1 MVPGAVS
8 AAALCLVAAVAENGV
23 IGRGNRL
30 PWHLPADL
38 AHFKRLTLDKP
49 ILMGRRTWESLPGR
63 LPRRHH
69 IVLTTDPGYRA
80 EGCTLVRSLDEAIAA
95 AGDASELM
103 VVGGSSV
110 YAAALPRAVRLY
122 LTLVHVRVD
131 GDTRFPIWDP
141 RDWCEVGR
149 CDHPADAR
157 NAYAMTFLDFERRAG
172 DQSVSVGV
180 R

>member
-1 MVPGAVS
+1 MDPV
-8 AAALCLVAAVAENGV
+8 AASRPALCLVAAVAENGV

-63 LPRRHH
+63 LPRRRH
-69 IVLTTDPGYRA
+69 IVLTRDPGYRA

-95 AGDASELM
+95 VGDAPELM
-103 VVGGSSV
+103 VVGGASV
-110 YAAALPRAVRLY
+110 YAAALPRAARLY
-122 LTLVHVRVD
+122 LTLVHVRVV
-131 GDTRFPIWDP
+131 GDTCFPVWDQG
-141 RDWCEVGR
+141 DWCEVGR
-149 CDHPADAR
+149 SEHPADAR
-157 NAYAMTFLDFERRAG
+157 NDYAMTFLDFERRAG
-172 DQSVSVGV
+172 DQSFCVGV